1 MVSLSYQYLRKIR
14 TTERVISCMSLPY
27 FPVVYHTIMINFIE
41 NVLFLFESC
50 FSRKAAFRWFITI
63 TIGLMLR
70 SDKLG
75 VTSVIC
81 DLALSPD
88 CYDSMIHFFRASS
101 WSLDSIRS
109 CWFSAVRQY
118 APLYKEGNIYILV
131 GDGVKQSKEG
141 RRMPGVKKLFQESEN
156 SAKPEY
162 IHGHMFGGLGILAG
176 NVRSWACIPLSIR
189 LHDGLQAAMEWKDA
203 AVSSSSHV
211 IQMVEDAYQ
220 AALTFGDSLLL
231 LDRYFLTVPALER
244 LQSLNSSGDI
254 RMEIVT
260 KAKKSAVAY
269 EKPGPRKSRR
279 GRPPRKG
286 AAVHLKELFISR
298 AGEFQKAETELYGK
312 KESIRYYC
320 IDLLWGQKLYQE
332 LRFVLVEMNGIQ
344 SILVSTSLTLEP
356 LSIIRLY
363 SYRFRIECTFR
374 ELKQQVGA
382 FCYHFWSKRMPKL
395 NYYQKKEELSPL
407 ECVEGEKSR
416 KKILAAVRAIEMHMA
431 LSCIAMGILQ
441 SIAIL
446 YIGKVSSCQLRY
458 QRTPSKGRVSEATV
472 MSYLRKHFFRL
483 LGQSP
488 ELRITQIIQEL
499 QNESGIYWD
508 SLAS

>member
-1 MVSLSYQYLRKIR
+1 M
-14 TTERVISCMSLPY
+14 ERVISCMSLPY

-41 NVLFLFESC
+41 NVLCLFESC
-50 FSRKAAFRWFITI
+50 FSRKAAFRWFVTI

-75 VTSVIC
+75 VTSVIR
-81 DLALSPD
+81 DLALCPG

-101 WSLDSIRS
+101 WSLDSIRK

-118 APLYKEGNIYILV
+118 APLYKEGNLHILV

-176 NVRSWACIPLSIR
+176 NIRSWACIPLSIR
-189 LHDGLQAAMEWKDA
+189 LHDGLQASMDWKGTTA
-203 AVSSSSHV
+203 SNASHV
-211 IQMVEDAYQ
+211 VQMVEDAYH
-220 AALTFGDSLLL
+220 AACTFGDSLLL
-231 LDRYFLTVPALER
+231 LDRYFLTVPALEKLR
-244 LQSLNSSGDI
+244 SLNNSGDVH
-254 RMEIVT
+254 MEIIT
-260 KAKKSAVAY
+260 KAKKSCTAF
-269 EKPGPRKSRR
+269 EKPVSRKPGR
-279 GRPPRKG
+279 GRPPKKG
-286 AAVHLKELFISR
+286 AAVHLKELFMTLS
-298 AGEFQKAETELYGK
+298 GEFQETEIELYGK

-332 LRFVLVEMNGIQ
+332 LRFVLVEMNGVQ
-344 SILVSTSLTLEP
+344 SILASTSLTLDP
-356 LSIIRLY
+356 LSIIQLY

-374 ELKQQVGA
+374 ELKQQIGA
-382 FCYHFWSKRMPKL
+382 FCYHFWSKHMPKL
-395 NYYQKKEELSPL
+395 NYYRKKEEPSPL

-416 KKILAAVRAIEMHMA
+416 KKILEAVRAIEMHMA

-441 SIAIL
+441 SISIF
-446 YIGKVSSCQLRY
+446 YIGKVSSGQLRY

-488 ELRITQIIQEL
+488 ELRITQIIQKQ
-499 QNESGIYWD
+499 QNKSGIYWD